1 MTPSPEQIRAVAQ
14 AITDDLMRQDG
25 TFDGPFSLP
34 EDMELSFLDQNCV
47 DMGAVARAAI
57 AAMPASG
64 RKAVLEEAAK
74 VAEAQEATVWAGHVI
89 AVTAYEMAKRDI
101 AATFRAM
108 AEKEPT
114 L

>member
-25 TFDGPFSLP
+25 TFDGPFLLP
-34 EDMELSFLDQNCV
+34 EDMELSFIEQNCV

-64 RKAVLEEAAK
+64 RKVVLAEVMLEVPTTSAKPGESDWARGFYDCQMQWAA
-74 VAEAQEATVWAGHVI
+74 AI
-89 AVTAYEMAKRDI
+89 
-101 AATFRAM
+101 RAM

-114 L
+114 P